1 MYYPMYWGPEEYI
14 KCCNKT
20 KSRESGEWRRLQR
33 ESYKRNTSYAVNLK
47 MLNTSI
53 WNLVKLRVGGLNCL
67 MRYDGEN

>member
-1 MYYPMYWGPEEYI
+1 MYYPMYWGPEKYI

-20 KSRESGEWRRLQR
+20 KSGEWRVENRVMETERLQR

-53 WNLVKLRVGGLNCL
+53 WIVDK
-67 MRYDGEN
+67 

>member
-1 MYYPMYWGPEEYI
+1 MGTE
-14 KCCNKT
+14 
-20 KSRESGEWRRLQR
+20 RLQR

-53 WNLVKLRVGGLNCL
+53 LNLVKLQVGGLNCL